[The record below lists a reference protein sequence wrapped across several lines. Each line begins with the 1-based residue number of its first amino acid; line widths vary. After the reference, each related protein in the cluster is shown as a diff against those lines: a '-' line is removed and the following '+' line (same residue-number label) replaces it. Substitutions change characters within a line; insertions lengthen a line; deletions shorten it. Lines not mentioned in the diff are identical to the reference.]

1 MTTFPNVAVVGMH
14 FRGAHAVEIAAALVP
29 GNTLILEPEPDNAY
43 DGNAL
48 KAIYM
53 ADDEPIH
60 IGYIERGQA
69 AWITPL
75 LADGA
80 SATCTVTRLE
90 TRRNN
95 VHPIVEIVVG

>member
-1 MTTFPNVAVVGMH
+1 MPTFPNVAVVGMH
-14 FRGAHAVEIAAALVP
+14 FRGANAVEIASSLQP
-29 GNTLILEPEPDNAY
+29 SNTLVLEPEPENAY

-48 KAIYM
+48 KVLY
-53 ADDEPIH
+53 EGHH

-75 LADGA
+75 LDEGADY
-80 SATCTVTRLE
+80 TCTVTRLE

-95 VHPIVEIVVG
+95 IHPIVEIVVG

>member
-14 FRGAHAVEIAAALVP
+14 FRGAHAVEIAAALVE
-29 GNTLILEPEPDNAY
+29 GNTLQLEPEPDNAY

-48 KAIYM
+48 KAIYD
-53 ADDEPIH
+53 AGEAGLIH

-75 LADGA
+75 LETGT
-80 SATCTVTRLE
+80 ATCTVTRTE
-90 TRRNN
+90 VRRNN
-95 VHPIVEIVVG
+95 VHPIVEIVVE